1 MITINGVNFPRDKM
15 LILDDVVD
23 AIYNAISFKGRTV
36 IEEIDLRQV
45 GGDF

>member
-1 MITINGVNFPRDKM
+1 MVTVDN
-15 LILDDVVD
+15 VVEAVWA
-23 AIYNAISFKGRTV
+23 AIAQEGRSV